1 MLCPLVMPPAVP
13 AALAPF
19 TPPPGAALASHRVCL
34 SRSTDHCSTLSA
46 AETQQAFCAFPHSN
60 GREACL
66 QPYSAKSQRLHSV
79 VPGNMENWRLEPA
92 GLHIVLRRT
101 LGIGPDAGAA
111 EQPETS
117 SIDPQAPGF

>member
-1 MLCPLVMPPAVP
+1 MLCPLRYSAVP
-13 AALAPF
+13 IH
-19 TPPPGAALASHRVCL
+19 TPACCSPGQPPGLPIEVYGPL
-34 SRSTDHCSTLSA
+34 QLSA
-46 AETQQAFCAFPHSN
+46 AETLQTFCAFPHSH

-111 EQPETS
+111 EQHETTS
-117 SIDPQAPGF
+117 SIDPQALEF